1 MATLYVIAALLCIL
15 KPVAFAQESSVF
27 FSYSGSTGPDRWGS
41 LSPDYAKCSSGRS
54 QSPINIV
61 NGEAV
66 INTNLK
72 ALDIQFRDSV
82 SASLVSNGFNV
93 LMRFDGDAGKLVFG
107 GKNYALKQMHWHTSS
122 EHRVDGTQYTGEVH
136 LVHNAADS
144 SVAVVSVLLQSGQS
158 DPIIAKV
165 QQQLDKLPSKK
176 SNESPPEIAL
186 GNVNIQELSGLT
198 NTDKYYTFT
207 GSLTTPPCTE
217 GVTWIVIGK
226 IGSIS
231 NGQIAALKRPM
242 DDGSK
247 TNARPVQAINGR
259 NVEAYQA

>member
-15 KPVAFAQESSVF
+15 KPVAFAQEGSVF

-122 EHRVDGTQYTGEVH
+122 EHRVDGTQYAGEVH

-144 SVAVVSVLLQSGQS
+144 SVAVVSVVLQSGQS

-165 QQQLDKLPSKK
+165 QQQLDELPNKK

-198 NTDKYYTFT
+198 NTDKYYTYT

-226 IGSIS
+226 V
-231 NGQIAALKRPM
+231 R
-242 DDGSK
+242 D
-247 TNARPVQAINGR
+247 
-259 NVEAYQA
+259 

>member
-15 KPVAFAQESSVF
+15 KPVAFAQEGSVF

-93 LMRFDGDAGKLVFG
+93 L
-107 GKNYALKQMHWHTSS
+107 
-122 EHRVDGTQYTGEVH
+122 
-136 LVHNAADS
+136 
-144 SVAVVSVLLQSGQS
+144 VSVFFFF
-158 DPIIAKV
+158 
-165 QQQLDKLPSKK
+165 
-176 SNESPPEIAL
+176 N
-186 GNVNIQELSGLT
+186 
-198 NTDKYYTFT
+198 
-207 GSLTTPPCTE
+207 
-217 GVTWIVIGK
+217 
-226 IGSIS
+226 
-231 NGQIAALKRPM
+231 
-242 DDGSK
+242 
-247 TNARPVQAINGR
+247 
-259 NVEAYQA
+259 

>member
-1 MATLYVIAALLCIL
+1 
-15 KPVAFAQESSVF
+15 
-27 FSYSGSTGPDRWGS
+27 
-41 LSPDYAKCSSGRS
+41 
-54 QSPINIV
+54 
-61 NGEAV
+61 
-66 INTNLK
+66 
-72 ALDIQFRDSV
+72 
-82 SASLVSNGFNV
+82 
-93 LMRFDGDAGKLVFG
+93 MRFDGDAGQLVFG

-122 EHRVDGTQYTGEVH
+122 EHRVDGTQYAGEVH

-165 QQQLDKLPSKK
+165 QQQLDELPNKK

-198 NTDKYYTFT
+198 NTDKYYTYT

-242 DDGSK
+242 DSGSK

>member
-1 MATLYVIAALLCIL
+1 MAMLFLVAGLLCIL
-15 KPVAFAQESSVF
+15 KPISFAQEGSVF
-27 FSYSGSTGPDRWGS
+27 FSYSGSTGPDGWGS
-41 LSPDYAKCSSGRS
+41 LSPDYATCSSGSS

-66 INTNLK
+66 INSNLN

-82 SASLVSNGFNV
+82 SATLVNNGFNV
-93 LMRFDGDAGKLVFG
+93 LMRFDGDAGELVFG
-107 GKNYALKQMHWHTSS
+107 GKNFALKQMHWHSSS
-122 EHRVDGTQYTGEVH
+122 EHQVDGTQYAGEIH

-165 QQQLDKLPSKK
+165 QQQLDELPNKQ

-198 NTDKYYTFT
+198 TTDKYYTYT

-217 GVTWIVIGK
+217 GVTWIVIEK

-231 NGQIAALKRPM
+231 NDQVEALKRPM

-247 TNARPVQAINGR
+247 TNARPGQAMNGR
-259 NVEAYQA
+259 SVEAYQA